1 MKPELM
7 GGAPPGAWA
16 ECHSSRW
23 KQKELFVVWL
33 KKFIQCSSAKISSPV
48 LLILDGYKSD
58 IKSNELIN
66 IARERMV

>member
-7 GGAPPGAWA
+7 DGVPPGAWA
-16 ECHSSRW
+16 ECQSNRSI
-23 KQKELFVVWL
+23 QKELFVVWL
-33 KKFIQCSSAKISSPV
+33 KKFIESSGAKISSPV
-48 LLILDGYKSD
+48 LLILERYKSN